1 MVPRVRTRAI
11 TAILP
16 LRGTSRVPKVRPP
29 LLPRPATSGAR
40 CIQTGYSVRTL
51 PSIAPPP
58 HVTYPPRDRC
68 VSPTSSLSLTLDLIA
83 LPPLPT
89 SPSPTQAPSERPY
102 CLWRSRACTCT
113 DLYVS
118 PSFVSQLANCGL

>member
-1 MVPRVRTRAI
+1 MVPRVRTRA
-11 TAILP
+11 TILP

-29 LLPRPATSGAR
+29 LLPRPATSSAR
-40 CIQTGYSVRTL
+40 CIQTRYSVRSL
-51 PSIAPPP
+51 SCIAPLP
-58 HVTYPPRDRC
+58 HVSYPPRDRC

-89 SPSPTQAPSERPY
+89 SPSPTQAPSERQY

-118 PSFVSQLANCGL
+118 PSFVCQLANCGL